1 MSEDEKTGCF
11 TWCVRLR
18 DVCNKRWARMM
29 NRLRRRLH
37 GRRGQRVDPETIIDE
52 TGARDMVLTK
62 SYIVIPDILASK
74 DTGTDTPRDR
84 AINDQDF
91 DRQVEEYVAGILK
104 SEVDTLT
111 SDSQLLSNTKL
122 IKVDADDNISLT
134 SSVIS
139 QIADI
144 AVTQSL
150 SAIAMEADINQSANK
165 HNKPKTFSDFID
177 VSGINADDKNVYDLP
192 NGKT

>member
-1 MSEDEKTGCF
+1 
-11 TWCVRLR
+11 
-18 DVCNKRWARMM
+18 M

-74 DTGTDTPRDR
+74 DTGIDTPRDM

-104 SEVDTLT
+104 SAVDTLT

-150 SAIAMEADINQSANK
+150 SAIAKETDINQSANK
-165 HNKPKTFSDFID
+165 PNKPKAYSDFID
-177 VSGINADDKNVYDLP
+177 VSDINAGDKNVYDLP
-192 NGKT
+192 NGNS